1 MIKTLVMTAM
11 ILGCTPRN
19 REGQKIIKKPEESCL
34 GGWTYYRFWTYGD
47 NGYTPKLGRLGIP
60 EKCNMDEA
68 K

>member
-11 ILGCTPRN
+11 LLGCTPRN
-19 REGQKIIKKPEESCL
+19 REGQEIPDPKESCL
-34 GGWTYYRFWTYGD
+34 GGWTYYRFKTYLSE
-47 NGYTPKLGRLGIP
+47 GYTPKLGRLGLP